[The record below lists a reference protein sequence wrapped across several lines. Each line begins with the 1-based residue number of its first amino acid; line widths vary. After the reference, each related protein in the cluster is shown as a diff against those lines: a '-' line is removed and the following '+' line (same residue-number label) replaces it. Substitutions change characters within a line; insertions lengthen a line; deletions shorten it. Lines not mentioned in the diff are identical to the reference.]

1 MVDGIRFAS
10 QAEAKRYIALTVM
23 ARAGII
29 SGLECQPSY
38 LLVVEGQ
45 KVGTYKADFRYREV
59 ATGETVVEDV
69 KGVLTPV
76 YRLKKKLVRALYNIE
91 IKEIR

>member
-1 MVDGIRFAS
+1 MRFAS
-10 QAEAKRYIALTVM
+10 QAEAKRYIALSIM

-38 LLVVEGQ
+38 PLIVAGQ
-45 KVGTYKADFRYREV
+45 KVATYKADFRYREV